1 MEWIRLL
8 LFGCSLSHRRLY
20 LPQCVGLKVLDR
32 ALFDLLKYAL
42 TMESAISTIP
52 RPTYLRTVHTLNS
65 IKSKI
70 IV

>member
-1 MEWIRLL
+1 MCWFESVRW
-8 LFGCSLSHRRLY
+8 CM
-20 LPQCVGLKVLDR
+20 
-32 ALFDLLKYAL
+32 FDLLKYAL

-52 RPTYLRTVHTLNS
+52 RATYLRTVQTLNS